1 MYRAR
6 QGQAYLFPDYMF
18 LTFFLI
24 LILENKIFCH
34 IFIKI
39 LQNDFKNK
47 IFDLI
52 KTFSKMKFLEKRKKE
67 KISKNCKNDQNYLN
81 KIKIHFKK
89 NKYNKNYL

>member
-52 KTFSKMKFLEKRKKE
+52 KTFSKMKF
-67 KISKNCKNDQNYLN
+67 